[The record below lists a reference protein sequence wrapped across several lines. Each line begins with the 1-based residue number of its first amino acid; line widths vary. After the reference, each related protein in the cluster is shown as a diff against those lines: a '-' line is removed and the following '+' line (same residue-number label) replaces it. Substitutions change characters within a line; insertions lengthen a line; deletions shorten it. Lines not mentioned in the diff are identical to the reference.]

1 MNQQEETE
9 KINPFPLDDSY
20 QDKEMKMIN
29 PYKYEKIPIRI
40 YGCKHFRLLAGEG
53 RNMIGGISCGGELG
67 TLEEGI
73 SKAIA
78 TYRQNSKVHMNGTP
92 EDLFMLVYQKSC
104 KNSIERQL
112 GKYNNL
118 ERKVSDNHRDK

>member
-9 KINPFPLDDSY
+9 KIKPN
-20 QDKEMKMIN
+20 KH
-29 PYKYEKIPIRI
+29 EKIPIRI

-53 RNMIGGISCGGELG
+53 RNIILGISCGGELG

-78 TYRQNSKVHMNGTP
+78 TYRQNSKVHMNGMP

-104 KNSIERQL
+104 KNSIEKQL
-112 GKYNNL
+112 GKYSNL
-118 ERKVSDNHRDK
+118 EKKLVDNHKK